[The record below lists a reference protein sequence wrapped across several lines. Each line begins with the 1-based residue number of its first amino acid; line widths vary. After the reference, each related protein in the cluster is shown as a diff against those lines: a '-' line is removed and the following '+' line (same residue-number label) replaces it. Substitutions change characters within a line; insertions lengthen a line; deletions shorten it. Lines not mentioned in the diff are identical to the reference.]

1 MSSTS
6 SGAPPLGR
14 HADAIEVEPI
24 ASLLT
29 AMQLKSSTEL
39 LFVQQRPQRCRRVRA
54 EPSSD
59 GEVPPPIFDIRA
71 VVETQHVLYLNVR
84 GGLGLRSEP
93 KLFCA
98 LNHPHC
104 DRVRAV
110 EHRQSFIGR

>member
-1 MSSTS
+1 MSSAS

-39 LFVQQRPQRCRRVRA
+39 LFVQQRPQRRRRVRA
-54 EPSSD
+54 EPSGD
-59 GEVPPPIFDIRA
+59 GEVPPPIFDIQA
-71 VVETQHVLYLNVR
+71 VVETQHVLYLSVR
-84 GGLGLRSEP
+84 GGP

-104 DRVRAV
+104 DRVRAA